1 MPNIV
6 ILQAGLNYVKIVW
19 EARKLIFS
27 WRRTVAGFEE
37 EISFDLLVEE
47 TNCWWKTGC
56 EKTQFC

>member
-19 EARKLIFS
+19 EAGKLIFS

-47 TNCWWKTGC
+47 TNCW
-56 EKTQFC
+56 